1 MSSRRNI
8 RGGECEVENMRILA
22 LESSTTSAK
31 AMFYDTDSKETR
43 VRTTAYGRMYEDEVL
58 HNPETVYG
66 KTIEAGREVLAGEQ
80 ADVVSLCSAWHS
92 VCLFH
97 KDMTPAT
104 PLYPW
109 SYTGAS
115 ALCQKL
121 RRDEQYTKRYYHTT
135 GCMVNATYPFFKLL
149 LLREQGYRLEDYYI
163 MGQGSYNTCRLT
175 GERVVTQ
182 CMVSGS
188 GLLDVHHRTYASDLL
203 KEAGIPEESL
213 SELVGYEK
221 ICSLSEEGA
230 KALGLKAGIPVIPAN
245 SDGGLNQVGVG
256 ALAKGVMT
264 FSVGT
269 SGAIR
274 LTTQK
279 ALVPE
284 KPSTWCYLSPKAY
297 LSGAAVAGCCNCLD
311 WLREKVGNGI
321 SYSDLESGV
330 KDTIDTPVF
339 LPFVFGERCPGWE
352 DEREGGFYGL
362 KAHHGVKEM
371 YRAVQEGILFNIY
384 HCYQMLTEVNEEP
397 TKIKLSGGIL
407 NSLSWVQMCADI
419 FNREMEVD
427 EVAQGSLMGAVVLA
441 MDLMGLIKAEEFS
454 VEPSQVIR
462 PNPEHVGMY
471 REKFQR
477 YLKYYYL
484 EQQK

>member
-1 MSSRRNI
+1 
-8 RGGECEVENMRILA
+8 MRILA

>member
-1 MSSRRNI
+1 
-8 RGGECEVENMRILA
+8 MRILA

-31 AMFYDTDSKETR
+31 AMFYDTETKESR
-43 VRTTAYGRMYEDEVL
+43 VQTEPYGCMYEEAVL
-58 HNPETVYG
+58 HNPDIVFE
-66 KTIEAGREVLAGEQ
+66 KTMEAGRNVLEGDQ
-80 ADVVSLCSAWHS
+80 VDVVSLCTAWHS

-115 ALCQKL
+115 AICKEL
-121 RRDEQYTKRYYHTT
+121 RKNAEYTERYYHTT

-149 LLREQGYRLEDYYI
+149 LLKQQGYQLEDYYI
-163 MGQGSYNTCRLT
+163 MGQGSYNTYRLT
-175 GERVVTQ
+175 GNRVVTQ
-182 CMVSGS
+182 CMVAGS
-188 GLLDVHHRTYASDLL
+188 GLLDIHKKMYASDLL
-203 KEAGIPEESL
+203 EEAGIPENSL
-213 SELVGYEK
+213 SELISYEK
-221 ICSLSEEGA
+221 MYPLTEEGA
-230 KALGLKAGIPVIPAN
+230 RYLGLKAGIPVVPAN

-274 LTTQK
+274 LTTK
-279 ALVPE
+279 EALIPE

-297 LSGAAVAGCCNCLD
+297 LSGAAVAGCCNCID

-321 SYSDLESGV
+321 SYSELEAGAE
-330 KDTIDTPVF
+330 DMMDTPIF

-352 DEREGGFYGL
+352 DERSGGFYEL
-362 KAHHGVKEM
+362 SAQHDIKSM

-384 HCYQMLTEVNEEP
+384 HCYQMLTEINEEP

-407 NSLSWVQMCADI
+407 NSESWIQMCADI

-427 EVAQGSLMGAVVLA
+427 EVQQGSLMGAVVLA
-441 MDLMGLIKAEEFS
+441 MDLLGLIKAEEFY
-454 VEPSQVIR
+454 VEPSKIVKPDPAKVEI
-462 PNPEHVGMY
+462 Y
-471 REKFQR
+471 REKFQQ